1 MLQDG
6 AQQESQGRLGKDVGP
21 LSTKKGSSQAG
32 VGMLIPPRPSH
43 SAQLPCLGTTG
54 EYTKEGK
61 QPLQL
66 SGAVVFQITIE
77 DGVRTSWGTIWA
89 EGGAMQELSPTVA
102 LVWQQWP
109 TAGMVW
115 SGSLSACSACSD
127 QLWAWS
133 DQAHFLPAQPA
144 EAGLDPFSLF

>member
-43 SAQLPCLGTTG
+43 FAQLPCLGTTD

-77 DGVRTSWGTIWA
+77 DGVRTSWGTI
-89 EGGAMQELSPTVA
+89 
-102 LVWQQWP
+102 
-109 TAGMVW
+109 
-115 SGSLSACSACSD
+115 
-127 QLWAWS
+127 
-133 DQAHFLPAQPA
+133 
-144 EAGLDPFSLF
+144 